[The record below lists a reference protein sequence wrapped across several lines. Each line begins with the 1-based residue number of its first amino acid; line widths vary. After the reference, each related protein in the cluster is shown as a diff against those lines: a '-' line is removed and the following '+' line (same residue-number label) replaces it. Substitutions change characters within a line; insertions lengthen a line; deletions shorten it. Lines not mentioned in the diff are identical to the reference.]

1 MHHKTHYG
9 SVLEAINKL
18 RAQGF
23 LIDFNLD
30 ENCLV
35 CGLDKFEIEDLE
47 IVDIYRYEGDS
58 DPSEEAA
65 VYAIESRQGV
75 KGILV
80 TGYGTSTDSK
90 SMEVLS
96 KLKMRT

>member
-1 MHHKTHYG
+1 MHHKTHYA
-9 SVLEAINKL
+9 SVLEAINQL

-23 LIDFNLD
+23 VIDFNLD

-35 CGLDKFEIEDLE
+35 CGLDKYEIDDLE

-65 VYAIESRQGV
+65 VYAIESKHGV

>member
-1 MHHKTHYG
+1 MHHRPHYAPV
-9 SVLEAINKL
+9 SEAITKL
-18 RAQGF
+18 REQGF
-23 LIDFNLD
+23 VIDFNLD

-35 CGLDKFEIEDLE
+35 CGLDKYEIDALE

-58 DPSEEAA
+58 DPSEQAA
-65 VYAIESRQGV
+65 VYGIESKDGV

-80 TGYGTSTDSK
+80 TGYGTSTDTK

-96 KLKMRT
+96 RLKMRD